1 MQGITQIK
9 LRREDLMSAVCSKEY
24 LFKTRNDK
32 NGPLQKMRDW
42 LYQEEGGR
50 HFDLSHMKLGSDNSD
65 YVMLYYFEGKRY
77 KILKDG
83 TALVSGADA
92 DDMFEGIEKD
102 LQNLID
108 SILSDELVKILS
120 RAAVQAGAACG
131 KAKVLGD
138 DPDVRSSVM
147 VGLKTK

>member
-9 LRREDLMSAVCSKEY
+9 MRREDLMSVVCSREH
-24 LFKTRNDK
+24 LFETRNDED
-32 NGPLQKMRDW
+32 GPLQKMRDW

-50 HFDLSHMKLGSDNSD
+50 HFDLSHMKLGREDSD

-77 KILKDG
+77 KIMKDG
-83 TALVSGADA
+83 TAFVSGADA
-92 DDMFEGIEKD
+92 DDMFEDIERD

-108 SILSDELVKILS
+108 TILNDEVVKILS
-120 RAAVQAGAACG
+120 RAAASSGAVCG

-138 DPDVRSSVM
+138 DPDVRASTM
-147 VGLKTK
+147 VGIKAK